1 MPRRLRPST
10 LPEKLTPFD
19 PDVELD
25 WGKPAYGRRLLREHL
40 DQSHDSASRREA
52 TVDAM
57 VRRIARVLRSPP
69 ARVLDAGCGPGLYAQ
84 RLGALGYDVL
94 GVDVDSAALRY
105 ARAQLRGRRLRGRVR
120 YRRADLRD
128 LAVSG
133 AGFDAAL
140 LIYYVLEAFSRGD
153 QPRVLQRIAAGMK
166 PGGVVIV
173 ELRLRPD
180 HPPGRTTWWD
190 VVANSL
196 LSDHRHL
203 LLGDA
208 AYDPGRNT
216 YVFREVAVFDDGRVA
231 MQQTSAWLCPYDDI
245 AGLFAKAGLRV
256 DAIYD
261 GWSNRR
267 ATALSET
274 VLVIARARP

>member
-10 LPEKLTPFD
+10 LPEKLIPFD

-25 WGKPAYGRRLLREHL
+25 WGNPEYGRRLLREHL

-52 TVDAM
+52 TVNAN
-57 VRRIARVLRSPP
+57 VRRILRVLLSPP
-69 ARVLDAGCGPGLYAQ
+69 RRVLDAGCGPGLYAEQ
-84 RLGALGYDVL
+84 LGALGYDVL

-105 ARAQLRGRRLRGRVR
+105 ARAQLRERRLRGTVR

-128 LAVSG
+128 LELDRG
-133 AGFDAAL
+133 GFDAAL
-140 LIYYVLEAFSRGD
+140 LIYYVLEAFARAD

-166 PGGVVIV
+166 PGGIVIA

-190 VVANSL
+190 VVANSV
-196 LSDHRHL
+196 LSDRRHL

-208 AYDPGRNT
+208 AYDPARNT
-216 YVFREVAVFDDGRVA
+216 YVFREVAVFDDGRVTI
-231 MQQTSAWLCPYDDI
+231 QQSSAWLCPYDNI
-245 AGLFAKAGLRV
+245 PSLFAKAGLRV

-267 ATALSET
+267 ATQLSET
-274 VLVIARARP
+274 VLVVARARA

>member
-25 WGKPAYGRRLLREHL
+25 WGKPEYGRRLLREHL

-52 TVDAM
+52 AVNAM
-57 VRRIARVLRSPP
+57 VGRIARILPSPP
-69 ARVLDAGCGPGLYAQ
+69 ARVLDAGCGPGLYAE
-84 RLGALGYDVL
+84 RLAALGHNVL
-94 GVDVDSAALRY
+94 GVDVDTAALRY
-105 ARAQLRGRRLRGRVR
+105 ARARLRRRRLRGSVR
-120 YRRADLRD
+120 YQRADLRD
-128 LAVSG
+128 LALSRD
-133 AGFDAAL
+133 GFDAAL
-140 LIYYVLEAFSRGD
+140 LIYYVLEAFARGD

-166 PGGVVIV
+166 PGGVVIA

-180 HPPGRTTWWD
+180 QPPGRTTWWD
-190 VVANSL
+190 VVASSV

-208 AYDPGRNT
+208 AYDPNRNT
-216 YVFREVAVFDDGRVA
+216 YVFREVAVFDDGRVT
-231 MQQTSAWLCPYDDI
+231 MQQTSAWMCPYDDI

-261 GWSNRR
+261 GWSRRR

-274 VLVIARARP
+274 VLVVARAGR